1 LAGILDGMVGDALTF
16 AGGKFQDDV
25 CLVGLEIIAP
35 A

>member
-1 LAGILDGMVGDALTF
+1 MVGDALAF

-25 CLVGLEIIAP
+25 CIVGLEIIGA